1 MCREGEGEGRRR
13 GEEGFFFFFCVRGEW
28 GISPRCK
35 LARGSPADKKPSK
48 QHPWF
53 DRTKSH
59 SGLDL
64 KNKRATC
71 KSCII

>member
-1 MCREGEGEGRRR
+1 MNREQRGRRR
-13 GEEGFFFFFCVRGEW
+13 REKARRGGFFFLCSRRM

-35 LARGSPADKKPSK
+35 LARGSPKDKKPSK

-53 DRTKSH
+53 DQTKSH